1 MPRDSA
7 RTKQLLLE
15 AAHAEFAEHG
25 IAGARVDRIAAAAGC
40 NKERIYG
47 HFGNK
52 EALFSAVLANAM
64 LGLAD
69 TVKPGESSTAD
80 LVRRVFDYHRADPSL
95 LRLLMFEALYYG
107 DTLADSNVHRRD
119 WYTQVKATLV
129 ERTGLPEQDIGRTLL
144 TLVGLGAWPIA
155 MPQLVRL
162 FLGDSASTDDNMAGL
177 REFLAAFADR
187 AADLP

>member
-1 MPRDSA
+1 MPNSPNTASPGRGWTGS
-7 RTKQLLLE
+7 RPPC
-15 AAHAEFAEHG
+15 
-25 IAGARVDRIAAAAGC
+25 GC

-162 FLGDSASTDDNMAGL
+162 FLGDSASTDDNMAYL

>member
-1 MPRDSA
+1 MRRDSA

-15 AAHAEFAEHG
+15 AARAEFAEHG

-69 TVKPGESSTAD
+69 TVKPGESSAAE

-107 DTLADSNVHRRD
+107 DTLVDSNVHRRD
-119 WYTQVKATLV
+119 WYAQVKAALV
-129 ERTGLPEQDIGRTLL
+129 ERTGLPEQEIGRALL

-162 FLGDSASTDDNMAGL
+162 FLGDSAGTDDAMVDL
-177 REFLAAFADR
+177 RESLAAFAER
-187 AADLP
+187 AAELP